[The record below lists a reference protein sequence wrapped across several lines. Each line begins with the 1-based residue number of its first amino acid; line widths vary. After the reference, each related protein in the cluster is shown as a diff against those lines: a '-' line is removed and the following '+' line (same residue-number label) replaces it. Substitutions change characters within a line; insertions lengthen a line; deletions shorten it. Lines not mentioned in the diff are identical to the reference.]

1 MGRKKEMG
9 RTFAKPKEQAK
20 TLNQKG
26 SCAIKEQRVDQ
37 LGWDARAVGGKLGWW
52 EGSVCRS
59 RWMST
64 QGILVSSVDT
74 YNN

>member
-37 LGWDARAVGGKLGWW
+37 LG
-52 EGSVCRS
+52 
-59 RWMST
+59 
-64 QGILVSSVDT
+64 
-74 YNN
+74 